1 MATNNPYRNLEAFNR
16 VRIGGRL
23 ITAAFTHVDGHELTL
38 EWNIQK
44 GTNTSGAT
52 AAFRGINLLEGVKLT
67 FACGT
72 GDGTT
77 AEQDWDNLQ
86 EIKSML
92 FPAPRLGLAGPKPP
106 TRRLDNALL
115 NGAGLTDVNLK
126 AWKEYCG
133 ETNGWLV
140 DMTLIQYA
148 PPREAG
154 AGAQDPSKPATGL
167 PGSPPVDPQVAT
179 LRAERDKLL
188 QQAIGGPT

>member
-1 MATNNPYRNLEAFNR
+1 MPRNNPFRNLSAYNR

-23 ITAAFTHVDGHELTL
+23 IKAPLVAIDGNELED

-52 AAFRGINLLEGVKLT
+52 AAWRGVKLIESVKLT
-67 FACGT
+67 FECAT

-77 AEQDWDNLQ
+77 AEQDYEELMDVYDM
-86 EIKSML
+86 IA
-92 FPAPRLGLAGPKPP
+92 PAPRLGLAGPKPP
-106 TRRLDNALL
+106 TVKIENAIL
-115 NGAGLTDVNLK
+115 NRIGFTDCCRK
-126 AWKEYCG
+126 GFREYVT
-133 ETNGWLV
+133 ETNSWRV
-140 DMTLIQYA
+140 DFTLIQYA

-167 PGSPPVDPQVAT
+167 PGAPAVDPQIAA

-188 QQAIGGPT
+188 QQAIGV